1 MIEIY
6 DNFSTKMKKEICNC
20 GEELSIKHI
29 YMREYLGEF
38 KNRETPIFEQIFQE
52 NISEQKE
59 IYKIF
64 EEKYRRKLEHIDR
77 IQTNVICCK
86 DPLSCTGTAMDK

>member
-1 MIEIY
+1 M
-6 DNFSTKMKKEICNC
+6 THMC
-20 GEELSIKHI
+20 
-29 YMREYLGEF
+29 EYLSEF
-38 KNRETPIFEQIFQE
+38 KNRETPIFERIFEE

-64 EEKYRRKLEHIDR
+64 EENYIDR
-77 IQTNVICCK
+77 IQTNVIFCK